1 LEWAPRLAWR
11 HGRDD
16 TGAAGLRV
24 AELAAAVGIGAD
36 TIRFYEKTGLLL
48 APARTPAGYRVY
60 EASAVHRLQFIQ
72 EPQSGERD
80 GIS

>member
-1 LEWAPRLAWR
+1 
-11 HGRDD
+11 
-16 TGAAGLRV
+16 V

-36 TIRFYEKTGLLL
+36 TIRFYEKTGLVL

-60 EASAVHRLQFIQ
+60 EASAADRLQFIQ
-72 EPQSGERD
+72 EPESGERD